1 MIEIKEEKK
10 EVIWKKDFVFYE
22 RFIKSVGMRYV
33 EYIVKA
39 ITREEM
45 LIELDYWVSNAMKKN
60 CEEIITSECCTEI
73 IRTCSS
79 VLKDMTKKEVLI
91 IK

>member
-10 EVIWKKDFVFYE
+10 EVIWKKDFEIYE
-22 RFIKSVGMRYV
+22 RFIKSVGMNYV

-39 ITREEM
+39 ITYQEM
-45 LIELDYWVSNAMKKN
+45 ISELDYWVSIAVLKRAKG
-60 CEEIITSECCTEI
+60 IISSECSVEI
-73 IRTCSS
+73 IRTCTYI
-79 VLKDMTKKEVLI
+79 LKELNRKVVMI